1 MLKRITALLL
11 LVWGTLEV
19 QGQTVLTLDSAI
31 QMALEK
37 NFDVQIAESNL
48 KAMQL
53 RDYRGNAGETPR
65 PEFNVSDNAQLINVN
80 QDLSNGTNISRN
92 GAFANALGANL
103 QVNWTVFNGMRVVS
117 IKQGI
122 REQIHQSEEVLRATL
137 QNTVADVMRGYYGV
151 VRQQYYL
158 KVISQSI
165 EVSRERKVLAEQK
178 KAVGYANAS
187 DLLLADLD
195 LYQLEQAFESQQLLL
210 RQGIVDLITLTNAEL
225 GQAWLV
231 EDTIV
236 PLGNLNRDDVLAAIQ
251 SNPELAAAEA
261 AIRASEQA
269 EKTIYANR
277 MPVVQL
283 NGGLGYSLSNNN
295 GGFIIS
301 NQSYG
306 PFLGVNANVPL
317 LQYKVFN
324 RQHAI
329 ARQET
334 ETLRIMQLQAE
345 NALESAALKL
355 WDSYETAM
363 AQLQTASANV
373 ANARRYL
380 DLVIERNKLDAAT
393 VLELREAQQSFEDA
407 NFRLIDLE
415 YQAIVAEVELM
426 RLAGMLAE

>member
-210 RQGIVDLITLTNAEL
+210 RQGIVDLITLTNVEL